1 MLIYK
6 LKPIQN
12 YENYNNYK
20 NIKYFMFKHND
31 DIYLTIGYDVYEVIN
46 ITKQTFYYFKL
57 HFKYENL
64 ISFYTNNRLIILNDK
79 DSKMIYDVDN
89 FAEPINFI
97 NKVNQS
103 MYNFEDLCMS
113 DKENNEIS
121 NETSH
126 KISNGISNEILK
138 LLTLPKE
145 FNNKYEKVLKA
156 SENLCVLFNFQEHK
170 IFDFE
175 TFKFK
180 QIYKHDNSLESSNY
194 YYIDDNH
201 YLYNTKLYIIFKKN
215 NIYDYNNNEKI
226 ILKSSKS
233 DKSWNISKDLLI
245 KRCGLFKN
253 INNDSNEFISEHFE
267 NMDLYLEYI
276 KNDYIKTKYD
286 YVNISNYLIC
296 LNSIRLFDLCLY
308 LQDSDID
315 NIAYYLVS
323 NYNKKYIYECL
334 SRLKDFTK
342 QKNILIDNY
351 LRKIKFYEYNKFI
364 NKCDNDLLLYFISYN
379 SRFYN
384 EYTKII

>member
-1 MLIYK
+1 M
-6 LKPIQN
+6 
-12 YENYNNYK
+12 
-20 NIKYFMFKHND
+20 
-31 DIYLTIGYDVYEVIN
+31 
-46 ITKQTFYYFKL
+46 
-57 HFKYENL
+57 
-64 ISFYTNNRLIILNDK
+64 
-79 DSKMIYDVDN
+79 
-89 FAEPINFI
+89 
-97 NKVNQS
+97 
-103 MYNFEDLCMS
+103 
-113 DKENNEIS
+113 
-121 NETSH
+121 
-126 KISNGISNEILK
+126 
-138 LLTLPKE
+138 
-145 FNNKYEKVLKA
+145 
-156 SENLCVLFNFQEHK
+156 
-170 IFDFE
+170 
-175 TFKFK
+175 
-180 QIYKHDNSLESSNY
+180 
-194 YYIDDNH
+194 
-201 YLYNTKLYIIFKKN
+201 
-215 NIYDYNNNEKI
+215 
-226 ILKSSKS
+226 
-233 DKSWNISKDLLI
+233 I